1 MEIKSVKISTDGWEE
16 SDIEEICTAFP
27 PSTKIEQKNLT
38 QLLSGLEIAIIIGI
52 VIGGKVTDGFFGA
65 IGGDIWDK
73 LKNKFSKDANEKK
86 YSTIGLEVT
95 NGTSTAKFNL
105 KTKDPVA
112 IERAFDT
119 IDDILTQVKT
129 NEIKSQYHFDDK
141 NKNWI
146 KIEDRKF
153 AKRVEGIVASTELV
167 KKGDKIIQF
176 TVPELEKFA
185 SQMIDSPLT
194 LEHGGKQIGKIT
206 KAWVEDEKLKYEAGI
221 YEGIT
226 EEDEEKLND
235 IISSGGGPSI
245 GFKS

>member
-16 SDIEEICTAFP
+16 SDIGEIYTAFP

-38 QLLSGLEIAIIIGI
+38 QLLSGLEIAIIVGI
-52 VIGGKVTDGFFGA
+52 VIGGKISDGFFGA
-65 IGGDIWDK
+65 MGGDIWNK
-73 LKNKFSKDANEKK
+73 LKNKFSKDAKEKK
-86 YSTIGLEVT
+86 YSTIGLEIT
-95 NGTSTAKFNL
+95 DGTSTAKFNL

-112 IERAFDT
+112 IEYAFDT
-119 IDDILTQVKT
+119 INDVLTRIKID
-129 NEIKSQYHFDDK
+129 EIKNQYYFDDK

-153 AKRVEGIVASTELV
+153 AKRMNGIAASTELV
-167 KKGDKIIQF
+167 KKGDKIIQL

-185 SQMIDSPLT
+185 SQMINSPLT

-226 EEDEEKLND
+226 EEDEAKLND
-235 IISSGGGPSI
+235 IIRSGGGPSI